1 MNTLLKRLLT
11 GLISLIVLIAATIFV
26 ATLVVDP
33 NKFKPDIKSAA
44 ANAGIELGIEGDMA
58 WQLFPLGISIDKVN
72 LALSDQSMAGSADQ
86 LSLSLNIST
95 LFALLSQSSQ
105 LPISQLSVS
114 NGRVLYAL
122 PNSLPLQFSQINLSI
137 DDLNSA
143 GKKFPI
149 ELRLVAPNSIK
160 ITLNTKVGLKM
171 SGQTLTDLSVA
182 DLALKINQLTVN
194 GYIDASDNLT
204 KFQGQIN
211 TESFDLIEQLKLA
224 KRFIPDLLVP
234 QMADAN
240 ALSKIAF
247 NSFFDI
253 ETNGLSKIQTTL
265 SIDGQA
271 MDIDVDIDQPQYKL
285 NTQVSGKRL
294 NLDAFQTKASG
305 NSNNSMLFAPL
316 AIPMAIW
323 HGQSQLELNF
333 TAVEVGGTTLSNLY
347 ANLFGNQNIFKLTSL
362 NGDIFDGFLNASAS
376 LNLQNSTPRFSLSTS
391 IRNIDLATI
400 GNSMEDINLG
410 GKLNF
415 DSDIKGS
422 GNTFESIIESIKGTG
437 KLTIKSPA
445 YKGINLEQT
454 FCNAAALFGGKPI
467 PKTLW
472 PEHTELDDLKA
483 NIQFKNGRMLLND
496 YKTKLASIDIYGNGE
511 INLSSQRYALNTTAL
526 ATQSTSSPNGC
537 AINPMILKRELPFR
551 CKGAL
556 GENIKCKPDN
566 NLIQSLLLP
575 PLL

>member
-1 MNTLLKRLLT
+1 M
-11 GLISLIVLIAATIFV
+11 
-26 ATLVVDP
+26 
-33 NKFKPDIKSAA
+33 
-44 ANAGIELGIEGDMA
+44 
-58 WQLFPLGISIDKVN
+58 
-72 LALSDQSMAGSADQ
+72 
-86 LSLSLNIST
+86 
-95 LFALLSQSSQ
+95 
-105 LPISQLSVS
+105 
-114 NGRVLYAL
+114 
-122 PNSLPLQFSQINLSI
+122 
-137 DDLNSA
+137 
-143 GKKFPI
+143 
-149 ELRLVAPNSIK
+149 
-160 ITLNTKVGLKM
+160 
-171 SGQTLTDLSVA
+171 A

-271 MDIDVDIDQPQYKL
+271 IDIDVDIDQPQYKL

-376 LNLQNSTPRFSLSTS
+376 LNLQNSTPSFSLSTS

-511 INLSSQRYALNTTAL
+511 INLSSLRYAVNTTAL

-551 CKGAL
+551 CKGANRITIL
-556 GENIKCKPDN
+556 FNHYFYPPCCNTLMQPQEFQRAVLDWYQHQGRN
-566 NLIQSLLLP
+566 NLPWQNPITPYRVWISEIMLQQTQVSTVIPYFERFMNSFPTIESLAEANIDEVLHHWTGLGYYARARNLHKTAQIVAFEMNQQFPDTVEALAALP
-575 PLL
+575 GIGRSTAGAILYRF